1 VDNFSIKVDVSRTFR
16 RRLIGQHLSE
26 ASRDLVTRS
35 TPVLQDLVQGPR
47 EHGLLRRKFRNLNTP
62 SWHAS
67 VLSVRGVMFG
77 GLLSRYPS
85 SLPAYEMRVTLVCLW
100 ATVSDLNLVS
110 ILFRL
115 QHGKAKICTENVKK
129 FRRLWGPASRYPTRC
144 RNIEK

>member
-67 VLSVRGVMFG
+67 VLSVRGGHVWG
-77 GLLSRYPS
+77 AIVP
-85 SLPAYEMRVTLVCLW
+85 LPLKSAR
-100 ATVSDLNLVS
+100 
-110 ILFRL
+110 I
-115 QHGKAKICTENVKK
+115 
-129 FRRLWGPASRYPTRC
+129 
-144 RNIEK
+144 